1 MCYNADNMN
10 ALKAVFWDYPALTSP
25 SGLTSF
31 LDGHKAR
38 PRVYRWLLS
47 RFLEHGRAVDAL
59 SYFSV
64 REISDALP
72 GLRLSAYSRKKWRRI
87 LEVYGHSQGR

>member
-1 MCYNADNMN
+1 MN
-10 ALKAVFWDYPALTSP
+10 TLKAVFWDYPALASP
-25 SGLTSF
+25 PRLRDF
-31 LDGHKAR
+31 LDKHRAQ

-72 GLRLSAYSRKKWRRI
+72 GLRLSPYSRKKWGRI
-87 LEVYGHSQGR
+87 VEVYGRAQGR

>member
-1 MCYNADNMN
+1 LGYNANGMN
-10 ALKAVFWDYPALTSP
+10 ALKAVFWDYPALASP
-25 SGLTSF
+25 PGLRAF
-31 LDGHKAR
+31 MDKHKAQ

-59 SYFSV
+59 GYFSV
-64 REISDALP
+64 REISEALP

-87 LEVYGHSQGR
+87 AEVYGHAQGR

>member
-1 MCYNADNMN
+1 MN
-10 ALKAVFWDYPALTSP
+10 TLKAVFWDFPALACP
-25 SGLTSF
+25 PGLISF
-31 LDGHKAR
+31 LAEHKTQ
-38 PRVYRWLLS
+38 PRVYRWLLR

-87 LEVYGHSQGR
+87 VEVYGHAQGR

>member
-1 MCYNADNMN
+1 MN
-10 ALKAVFWDYPALTSP
+10 TLKAVFWDYPALASP
-25 SGLTSF
+25 PGLSSF
-31 LDGHKAR
+31 LDKHKTQ

-47 RFLEHGRAVDAL
+47 RFLENGRAVDAL
-59 SYFSV
+59 SYFSI

-87 LEVYGHSQGR
+87 LEVYGHAQGR